1 MPTIWK
7 GMEYLGRIFK
17 CLKNYKLQIALILIV
32 QLLYAFFSIFTLT
45 LLVPFLQVLFHQ
57 VDAVTARP
65 EFSFSPQYLIDT
77 FYYLMNIVIERHG
90 QASALLFIA
99 GTMILLSFLSN
110 LCRYAG
116 MFWLSHIRSGILS
129 NIRDEFYRKLIRL
142 PLSFYAKRRSGDI
155 VSRMGADVLEV
166 EWTVISSLLTLCRD
180 PFLMIAYLITLFVIS
195 VKLSIVTL
203 VIMPLIAVILS
214 IIGKNIRNY
223 SLRSQELI
231 GRMTSYFEEAV
242 DGLRIIKGYN
252 AQEYVSEQFRKENFR
267 FYRLNKKIF
276 RIKEL
281 GSPLIEFLCIFAVLA
296 ISMIGLV
303 VFPDSFASR
312 GSAFML
318 YFVVFARMIPPAKS
332 LATTYYQMRKGMGA
346 AARIYEIIDAEEEI
360 KDLPNAKHIT
370 DFQDTIEFKNVS
382 FSYNPELEKEEE
394 CEVLRNVSFTLKKGE
409 TMAIVGP
416 SGSGKSTLVDL
427 LSRFYDIR
435 FGEILIDGVPINQYA
450 LADLRGLFG
459 IVNQDVFLFDDTVY
473 NNLTF
478 GVEKATEEEV
488 VAAAKIAQAHDF
500 IMELEEGY
508 QTAIGNRGTRLSGGQ
523 RQRLSIA
530 RAILKKPQIFILDE
544 ATSALDNE
552 SELLFQEALLP
563 YIEQYTGIII
573 AHRLSTIRFV
583 DHILFLK
590 DGRVE
595 EFGTHNELMA
605 NRAEYYRFYTAQQV
619 GE

>member
-1 MPTIWK
+1 
-7 GMEYLGRIFK
+7 MEYLRRIFK
-17 CLKNYKLQIALILIV
+17 YLKNYKLQIALILFV

-57 VDAVTARP
+57 VEPITVRP
-65 EFSFSPQYLIDT
+65 AFSFSPQYLIDT
-77 FYYLMNIVIERHG
+77 FYYLMNSVIERHG

-129 NIRDEFYRKLIRL
+129 NIRDDFYRKLIRL
-142 PLSFYAKRRSGDI
+142 PLSFYEKQRSGDI

-180 PFLMIAYLITLFVIS
+180 PFLMIAYLITLFAIS
-195 VKLSIVTL
+195 VKLSAVTL
-203 VIMPLIAVILS
+203 IIMPLMAVILS

-231 GRMTSYFEEAV
+231 GRMTAYFEEAV

-252 AQEYVSEQFRKENFR
+252 AQNYVSEQFRKENFQ
-267 FYRLNKKIF
+267 FYLLNKKIF

-303 VFPDSFASR
+303 AFPDSFASR

-318 YFVVFARMIPPAKS
+318 YFVVFARITPPAKS
-332 LATTYYQMRKGMGA
+332 LATTYYQMRKGLGA
-346 AARIYEIIDAEEEI
+346 AARIYEVIDAEEEI
-360 KDLPNAKHIT
+360 KDIPNAKHIA
-370 DFQDTIEFKNVS
+370 DFQNTIEFKKVS
-382 FSYNPELEKEEE
+382 FSYNPEIENAED

-450 LADLRGLFG
+450 LSDLRSLFG

-478 GVEKATEEEV
+478 GTENATEEEV

-500 IMELEEGY
+500 IMELEGGY
-508 QTAIGNRGTRLSGGQ
+508 QTPIGNRGMRLSGGQ

-563 YIEQYTGIII
+563 YIEQHTGIII

-590 DGRVE
+590 DGKVE
-595 EFGTHNELMA
+595 EFGSHDELMDKKGD
-605 NRAEYYRFYTAQQV
+605 YYLFYTAQQV
-619 GE
+619 RE